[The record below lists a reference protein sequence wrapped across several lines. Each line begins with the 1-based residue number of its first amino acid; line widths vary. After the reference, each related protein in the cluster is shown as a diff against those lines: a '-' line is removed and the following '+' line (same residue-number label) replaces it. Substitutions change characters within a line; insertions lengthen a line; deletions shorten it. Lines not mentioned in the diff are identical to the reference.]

1 MINEILS
8 SNCKECGQT
17 CNGFSCRRLDARVRL
32 KRRKTISSLP
42 RAFLHSNFSKD
53 REDTEAKHTGC
64 QEFTRRL
71 GRRLYTP
78 GLNKVT
84 LDLRLGLEKSGPC
97 MEALRRMVFRD
108 RIENFPSES

>member
-1 MINEILS
+1 MDYFIP
-8 SNCKECGQT
+8 T
-17 CNGFSCRRLDARVRL
+17 
-32 KRRKTISSLP
+32 
-42 RAFLHSNFSKD
+42 RAFLQAFINTGEH
-53 REDTEAKHTGC
+53 TEAKHTGC

-71 GRRLYTP
+71 GRRMYTP

-84 LDLRLGLEKSGPC
+84 LDLRLGLEKSGPG

>member
-1 MINEILS
+1 M
-8 SNCKECGQT
+8 Q
-17 CNGFSCRRLDARVRL
+17 
-32 KRRKTISSLP
+32 
-42 RAFLHSNFSKD
+42 
-53 REDTEAKHTGC
+53 C

-84 LDLRLGLEKSGPC
+84 LDLRLGLEKSGPG

>member
-1 MINEILS
+1 M
-8 SNCKECGQT
+8 Q
-17 CNGFSCRRLDARVRL
+17 
-32 KRRKTISSLP
+32 
-42 RAFLHSNFSKD
+42 
-53 REDTEAKHTGC
+53 C